1 MSTVEQL
8 LNADLKEAAAR
19 KKQYMSSSNLPLLE
33 KVAAYPRPKK
43 SPRDRVLRRILS
55 MKLSLLILCDGEE

>member
-1 MSTVEQL
+1 MMSTVEQL
-8 LNADLKEAAAR
+8 LNADMKEAAAR

-55 MKLSLLILCDGEE
+55 MKLDAIFVDFM